1 MTKTNE
7 EQPFVLRHASATKE
21 KALAAAD
28 RVEQVVGRYING
40 DSKAIKKEIEKGLMM
55 EDLAM
60 LVQAARNAAAKP
72 GSGPELTVAITLAE
86 WQHRLSRAEAEAK
99 QLRAL
104 LERQAN
110 ALDKIEDALEDLEPT
125 A

>member
-7 EQPFVLRHASATKE
+7 EQPFVLRHASATKD

-40 DSKAIKKEIEKGLMM
+40 DSKAIKKEIEKGLM
-55 EDLAM
+55 EDLAV
-60 LVQAARNAAAKP
+60 LVQAARNAAAEP
-72 GSGPELTVAITLAE
+72 GPGPELTVAITLAE

-110 ALDKIEDALEDLEPT
+110 ALDKIEDALEDLEHT

>member
-7 EQPFVLRHASATKE
+7 EQPFVLRHTSATKE
-21 KALAAAD
+21 GALAAAD
-28 RVEQVVGRYING
+28 RVEQVVGRYFNG

-55 EDLAM
+55 EDLAV
-60 LVQAARNAAAKP
+60 LVQAARNAAAEP
-72 GSGPELTVAITLAE
+72 GPGPESAVAITLAE
-86 WQHRLSRAEAEAK
+86 WQQRLWRAEAEAK

-110 ALDKIEDALEDLEPT
+110 ALDKIEDALEDLAPT

>member
-7 EQPFVLRHASATKE
+7 EQPFVLRHASTTKD

-28 RVEQVVGRYING
+28 RVEQVVDRYING
-40 DSKAIKKEIEKGLMM
+40 DSKAIKKEIEKGLML
-55 EDLAM
+55 EDLAV
-60 LVQAARNAAAKP
+60 LVQAARNAAAEP
-72 GSGPELTVAITLAE
+72 GRGPELTVAITLAE

-99 QLRAL
+99 QLRTL

-110 ALDKIEDALEDLEPT
+110 ALDKIEDALEDLEHT